1 MKRKHANRCLTGICT
16 PALFRIQGSESR
28 IAELVKIY
36 DQGPHYGDGHNL
48 SQEPIENIAALFK
61 QHLRELADPV
71 FEPALYPL
79 FVNACLR
86 KASPLAVRLQA
97 AQTILRLLPQNNF
110 SLFVYLLA
118 FLCQLTQHQAANGL
132 SAQSLSIIL
141 GPAIFAPRIP
151 GLPIGSVSKRS
162 DTRSVEADDA
172 SHRAQA
178 ALLWTVEHWQA
189 ICSGEIPASIT
200 PEEEPATDDSQS
212 VLDDVLRDSYG
223 RDSIAMPKTAAP
235 VVEPASWL
243 AAGGKT
249 EQAKT
254 VSTSRRSSRRSSVA
268 VEATTPSQSHQS
280 GAPVFIA
287 PLARRKSSAPD
298 ITDSPIMSWERT
310 RSQTEPGLQAKRSSI
325 SSSAP
330 SAAAMSRNQSQGSS
344 SSQEKRPI
352 DHAEQHPPRV
362 SSVASLRQPPTPTQ
376 GHASKES
383 TASYHNTFGQN
394 GGLASPL
401 LTNPPIVLHQ
411 AEKSS
416 LEDTGIERSTSVC
429 GMSSPCHQQLNELK
443 RSNEQLRSEVD
454 TLLGKVASQESSAID
469 ERERYMNEVK
479 LARNEMKQLREALQA
494 AEQRNTK
501 EQDSL
506 VAQWKR
512 EAEQSKA
519 MAEKSSQDFERL
531 MQQVVSLTKERDDGR
546 KKLRAVKKAISF
558 SGREGRESQLI
569 DVEEK

>member
-1 MKRKHANRCLTGICT
+1 M
-16 PALFRIQGSESR
+16 FRIQGSESR

-36 DQGPHYGDGHNL
+36 DKGPHYGDGHNL

-118 FLCQLTQHQAANGL
+118 FLCQLTQHQASNGL

-223 RDSIAMPKTAAP
+223 RNSIAMPKNTAAP
-235 VVEPASWL
+235 VVEPSSWL

-249 EQAKT
+249 EPAKP

-268 VEATTPSQSHQS
+268 VEATTSSQSHQS

-298 ITDSPIMSWERT
+298 IIDSPIMSWERT

-330 SAAAMSRNQSQGSS
+330 STTAMNRNQSQGSS

-352 DHAEQHPPRV
+352 DSAEQDPPRV
-362 SSVASLRQPPTPTQ
+362 SSVASLRQPATPTQ

-383 TASYHNTFGQN
+383 TASYHGTFGQN

-401 LTNPPIVLHQ
+401 LTDPPIVLHQ
-411 AEKSS
+411 AEQSS
-416 LEDTGIERSTSVC
+416 LEDTSLDRSTSVC
-429 GMSSPCHQQLNELK
+429 GKSSPCHQQLNDLK
-443 RSNEQLRSEVD
+443 HSNEKLRSEIE

-479 LARNEMKQLREALQA
+479 LARNEMKQLREALQS
-494 AEQRNTK
+494 AEQRNTR

-506 VAQWKR
+506 VTQWKR

-558 SGREGRESQLI
+558 SSREGRESQLI

>member
-1 MKRKHANRCLTGICT
+1 M
-16 PALFRIQGSESR
+16 FRIQGSESR

-36 DQGPHYGDGHNL
+36 DQGPQYGDGYDL

-118 FLCQLTQHQAANGL
+118 FLCQLTQHQASNGL

-141 GPAIFAPRIP
+141 GPAIFAPRVP
-151 GLPIGSVSKRS
+151 GLPIGSVSKRT

-172 SHRAQA
+172 SHKAQA

-189 ICSGEIPASIT
+189 ICSGQAPAEVV
-200 PEEEPATDDSQS
+200 EEEPATDDSQS
-212 VLDDVLRDSYG
+212 VLDDVLKDSYG
-223 RDSIAMPKTAAP
+223 RESIALPGPSAEVIRP
-235 VVEPASWL
+235 SSWL
-243 AAGGKT
+243 ADGGKV
-249 EQAKT
+249 EQARP
-254 VSTSRRSSRRSSVA
+254 VSTSRRSSRRSSFV
-268 VEATTPSQSHQS
+268 VVPTKPDQPQSTEAP
-280 GAPVFIA
+280 AFVA
-287 PLARRKSSAPD
+287 PLARRKSSMAD
-298 ITDSPIMSWERT
+298 VTDSPIMSWERR
-310 RSQTEPGLQAKRSSI
+310 RSQTEPGLTAKRSSI
-325 SSSAP
+325 SSSAR
-330 SAAAMSRNQSQGSS
+330 STSDMSRKPSQTSYN
-344 SSQEKRPI
+344 SQEQQPS
-352 DHAEQHPPRV
+352 DLVTQQHAPKV
-362 SSVASLRQPPTPTQ
+362 SSVSSLRQPPTPTQ
-376 GHASKES
+376 GHVSQES
-383 TASYHNTFGQN
+383 TASYHGTFGQN

-401 LTNPPIVLHQ
+401 LTGPPIVFHQ
-411 AEKSS
+411 AEPDIQRQDAGTSM
-416 LEDTGIERSTSVC
+416 DRVPSTC
-429 GMSSPCHQQLNELK
+429 GRSSPCFQKLADLQQ
-443 RSNEQLRSEVD
+443 SNGQLRSEIE
-454 TLLGKVASQESSAID
+454 TLLGKVASQESSALI
-469 ERERYMNEVK
+469 EREHYMSEVK
-479 LARNEMKQLREALQA
+479 LARSEMKQLREALQA

-506 VAQWKR
+506 VAQWKK

-519 MAEKSSQDFERL
+519 MAEKGSHDFERL
-531 MQQVVSLTKERDDGR
+531 MQQVLTLTKERDDGR

-558 SGREGRESQLI
+558 TGREGRESQLI